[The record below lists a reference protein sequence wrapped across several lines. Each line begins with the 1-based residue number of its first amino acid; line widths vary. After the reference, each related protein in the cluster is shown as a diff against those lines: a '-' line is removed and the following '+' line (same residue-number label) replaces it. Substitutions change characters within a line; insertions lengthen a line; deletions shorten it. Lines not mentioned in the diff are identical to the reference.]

1 MNTVQLRYMSAEVN
15 HNHII
20 ELEDLTGNLFTVTD
34 AFILTSYASRVAVYG
49 YDARSEKYRVFLLP
63 RYDYSVTTWKHLHA
77 FIQDYCASGMDV
89 NANIMRK
96 RARLGCSY
104 EEYEYEFVNGI
115 VYGDRTYIY

>member
-1 MNTVQLRYMSAEVN
+1 MSAVKLRNMSAEIK
-15 HNHII
+15 HNAII
-20 ELEDLTGNLFTVTD
+20 ELEDLTGNRFTVTD
-34 AFILTSYASRVAVYG
+34 AFTLVSYSSRVAIYG
-49 YDARSEKYRVFLLP
+49 YDKRSEKYRVFLLP

-89 NANIMRK
+89 SANIMRK

-115 VYGDRTYIY
+115 VYGDLTYSY

>member
-1 MNTVQLRYMSAEVN
+1 MYNVKLRNMSANIN
-15 HNHII
+15 HEPVI
-20 ELEDLTGNLFTVTD
+20 ELEALTGELFTVTD

-49 YDARSEKYRVFLLP
+49 YDLRSGRYRVFLLP

-89 NANIMRK
+89 SANIMRK

-104 EEYEYEFVNGI
+104 EEYEYEFVIGI
-115 VYGDRTYIY
+115 IYGERVYNY

>member
-1 MNTVQLRYMSAEVN
+1 MNTVQLRNMSAEVN

-20 ELEDLTGNLFTVTD
+20 ELEDLTGNRFTVTD
-34 AFILTSYASRVAVYG
+34 AFTLTSYVSLVAVYG

-77 FIQDYCASGMDV
+77 FIQDYCACGMDV

-96 RARLGCSY
+96 RASLGCSY

-115 VYGDRTYIY
+115 VYGGRTYDY